1 MNSPESP
8 SPELFLKTIHGYRDS
23 AAIKGAVELNLFT
36 VIGSGSSTV
45 ADIARDCS
53 ATERGIRILCDH
65 LAILGFI
72 EKTGEK
78 YVLTRDSSIF
88 LDKNSP
94 AYMGD
99 VVFFLLDPFFVKDIG
114 DVAEIVRNGT
124 IADNESSNEPEHP
137 MWVTFARAMS
147 GLQGAPAEYMAGII
161 DVKEGRTNRVLD
173 IAAGSGLFGVKL
185 AEKYENVEVTA
196 LDWPNVLE
204 VASENAQASGVS
216 ERHKLLPGNAFEV
229 EPGQD

>member
-88 LDKNSP
+88 WIKIHRP
-94 AYMGD
+94 
-99 VVFFLLDPFFVKDIG
+99 
-114 DVAEIVRNGT
+114 T
-124 IADNESSNEPEHP
+124 
-137 MWVTFARAMS
+137 WVM
-147 GLQGAPAEYMAGII
+147 
-161 DVKEGRTNRVLD
+161 
-173 IAAGSGLFGVKL
+173 LFSFYWIRFSLK
-185 AEKYENVEVTA
+185 T
-196 LDWPNVLE
+196 
-204 VASENAQASGVS
+204 
-216 ERHKLLPGNAFEV
+216 
-229 EPGQD
+229 